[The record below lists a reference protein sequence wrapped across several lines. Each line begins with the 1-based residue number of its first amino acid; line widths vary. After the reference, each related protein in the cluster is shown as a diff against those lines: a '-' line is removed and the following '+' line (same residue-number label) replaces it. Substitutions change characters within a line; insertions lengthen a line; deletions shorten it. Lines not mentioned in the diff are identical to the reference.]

1 MGWREIATPF
11 LLSGGIEMKS
21 SLINNYRM
29 GGYLLIAIG
38 HINFRYQTGVNVVVG
53 RSLTIVIPGAILL
66 ACTWIPTL
74 AKKLETKAVQAF
86 SIVIGLALI
95 AYAVLN

>member
-1 MGWREIATPF
+1 MA
-11 LLSGGIEMKS
+11 MKS

-38 HINFRYQTGVNVVVG
+38 LINLRYQTGDNGVLG

-66 ACTWIPTL
+66 ASTWIPAL
-74 AKKLETKAVQAF
+74 AKKLETKVVQAF

-95 AYAVLN
+95 AYAAIN